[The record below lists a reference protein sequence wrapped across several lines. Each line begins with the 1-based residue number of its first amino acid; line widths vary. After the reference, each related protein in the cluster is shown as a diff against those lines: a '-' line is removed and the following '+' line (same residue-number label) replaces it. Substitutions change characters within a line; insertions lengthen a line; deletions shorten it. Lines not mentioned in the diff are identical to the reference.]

1 MKLLKMIG
9 ESSTTINV
17 PILAVKEL
25 RSCIPVECIIGILRY
40 SDIHTSWNPAWQEPF
55 RTNAA

>member
-1 MKLLKMIG
+1 MIG
-9 ESSTTINV
+9 ESSTTIIV

-40 SDIHTSWNPAWQEPF
+40 SDIHTSWSPAWQEPF

>member
-1 MKLLKMIG
+1 MIG
-9 ESSTTINV
+9 ESSTTIIL

-25 RSCIPVECIIGILRY
+25 RSCRPVECIIGFLRY
-40 SDIHTSWNPAWQEPF
+40 PDIHTSQCQLNPAWQELF